1 MHHSSECEGERDKK
15 EEDDQTFSSGG
26 TTEGPENRRMS
37 SSAAGVGCQ
46 QGDTVCVIRLYQQE
60 VIVVPVFLLGS
71 FAVILV
77 FILLLRFCPEKVNG
91 TRPQQSQTRSRRSL
105 HGIDGKYRSGHP
117 QFLLHLQPPNTYPSK
132 NLTMP
137 LRTPSLQPTPQ
148 SQTLKPSFT
157 PIVQP
162 RELPRQRLPESFN
175 LVTALP
181 ASFSLRSDSSVSLYR
196 ARMENRNVV
205 LRVLNDSADAE
216 ERHNFLSFASFL
228 AQLGPHPFL
237 PELLGVV
244 SLRAPLV
251 TVLEELENRDLL
263 SFLWKC
269 RQENVDPPCEMTEK
283 RIFTMAKQVA
293 SALEFLHSK
302 DLLHGNIRAHS
313 VLVSKEFTAKLWGLH
328 GVYTRKNKAATQKDD
343 SSMKKWNAPEIL
355 AKRPATQ
362 SSDIWSFGILL
373 YEMATLGDAPFA
385 EISVNELLQFHQRG
399 KSLKKPSNCSNTLY
413 TIIKGCCQWKDQE
426 RPSLAEVSRKLIS
439 GEKSASDK
447 VLKVS
452 GTINIEQ
459 YLQEAGYG
467 EANSYTVF

>member
-1 MHHSSECEGERDKK
+1 
-15 EEDDQTFSSGG
+15 
-26 TTEGPENRRMS
+26 MS
-37 SSAAGVGCQ
+37 SLSDADFHCKH
-46 QGDTVCVIRLYQQE
+46 GDTICEIRVYEQE
-60 VIVVPVFLLGS
+60 VIIVPVLLLASFL
-71 FAVILV
+71 VTLV
-77 FILLLRFCPEKVNG
+77 FILLLRFCPEKVDRI
-91 TRPQQSQTRSRRSL
+91 RPQASKSASRRVL
-105 HGIDGKYRSGHP
+105 HGIDAPPGINVLEHESIALDMPSSYSTFH
-117 QFLLHLQPPNTYPSK
+117 PPNTYSSK
-132 NLTMP
+132 NLSMSVS
-137 LRTPSLQPTPQ
+137 TPYLPPNAPPQPF
-148 SQTLKPSFT
+148 KPSFT

-175 LVTALP
+175 LVTPLP
-181 ASFSLRSDSSVSLYR
+181 TSFSLRSDSTVSLYR

-205 LRVLNDSADAE
+205 LRVLNDSADAT
-216 ERHNFLSFASFL
+216 ERHNFLGFASFL

-251 TVLEELENRDLL
+251 TVVEELENRDLL
-263 SFLWKC
+263 SFLWRC
-269 RQENVDPPCEMTEK
+269 RQEQVDPPCEMTER

-302 DLLHGNIRAHS
+302 DLLHGNIRARN

-328 GVYTRKNKAATQKDD
+328 GVYTRKNQGATQRDD
-343 SSMKKWNAPEIL
+343 PSMKKWQAPEVL
-355 AKRPATQ
+355 ARKPPSQ

-373 YEMATLGDAPFA
+373 YEMAALGEAPFA

-413 TIIKGCCQWKDQE
+413 SIIKGCCQWKDQD
-426 RPSLAEVSRKLIS
+426 RPSLADVSRKLLS

-447 VLKVS
+447 VLKAS
-452 GTINIEQ
+452 GAVNIEQ

-467 EANSYTVF
+467 ETNSYTVF

>member
-1 MHHSSECEGERDKK
+1 
-15 EEDDQTFSSGG
+15 
-26 TTEGPENRRMS
+26 MS
-37 SSAAGVGCQ
+37 SLSAGCQ
-46 QGDTVCVIRLYQQE
+46 QGDTVCVIRVNQQE
-60 VIVVPVFLLGS
+60 VIVVPVFLLAS
-71 FAVILV
+71 FLV
-77 FILLLRFCPEKVNG
+77 TLIFILLLRFCPEKVNRN
-91 TRPQQSQTRSRRSL
+91 RPQHSNPKSRRPL
-105 HGIDGKYRSGHP
+105 HGIDAPPGINVLEHESIALDMPSSYST
-117 QFLLHLQPPNTYPSK
+117 FNPPNTYPSK
-132 NLTMP
+132 NLSM
-137 LRTPSLQPTPQ
+137 LVSTPSLHPTPP
-148 SQTLKPSFT
+148 SQTFKPSFT

-181 ASFSLRSDSSVSLYR
+181 VLFSLRSDSSVSLYR
-196 ARMENRNVV
+196 ARMENRNVL
-205 LRVLNDSADAE
+205 LRVLNDSADAT

-237 PELLGVV
+237 PELLGVI

-251 TVLEELENRDLL
+251 TVLEELENKDLL
-263 SFLWKC
+263 SFLWRC

-283 RIFTMAKQVA
+283 RIFAMAIQVA

-328 GVYTRKNKAATQKDD
+328 GVYTRKNQAATQIDD
-343 SSMKKWNAPEIL
+343 SCMKKWLAPEIL

-362 SSDIWSFGILL
+362 SSDVWSFGILL
-373 YEMATLGDAPFA
+373 YEMVTLGDAPFA

-399 KSLKKPSNCSNTLY
+399 KSLKKPSNCSGTLY
-413 TIIKGCCQWKDQE
+413 SIIKGCCQWKVQD
-426 RPSLAEVSRKLIS
+426 RLSLADVRRKLIS

-459 YLQEAGYG
+459 YLQDAGYG
-467 EANSYTVF
+467 ETHSYTVF